1 MWNDI
6 FVHHNFFV
14 ASTSVFCQ
22 VFAIQCNILENINLV
37 LTFYIDNFCKTYIE
51 MVFTNVYMTVLNFSW
66 ITSTSGMKPNTF
78 IFSAGAGTLMKIL
91 LVESALLLG
100 HNFVTHSL
108 FRGIFFEILEFRFH
122 RHSLTVTVQ

>member
-1 MWNDI
+1 MTFLFITI
-6 FVHHNFFV
+6 FCGVNFCIL
-14 ASTSVFCQ
+14 SGLCNQPPS
-22 VFAIQCNILENINLV
+22 NILEIIIQLLSFKLINFV
-37 LTFYIDNFCKTYIE
+37 KTYIE